1 MRFFIEDINIFYLT
15 LYGGIAIGMLLDFYR
30 ALRRNFKIITQVS
43 ILFDVI
49 FWILITGVIFITVNV
64 LEQFELR
71 YYHFIA
77 LFLGFF
83 LYYNTISKYILIAFN
98 NIIYF
103 VASLFKKIIR
113 YTVIFLNNLYYV
125 IIYSIHLIF
134 DIICYIPSIFLSN
147 KSKRKIK
154 KV

>member
-103 VASLFKKIIR
+103 VTSLFKKIIR